1 MKKNS
6 KKIRTEK
13 VQSAQEVAEQVVD
26 NGERTVVQDNF
37 YRVDGEIYFE
47 NGIPQF

>member
-13 VQSAQEVAEQVVD
+13 VQAAQEVAEQVVD
-26 NGERTVVQDNF
+26 KAERGFVKDNF
-37 YRVDGEIYFE
+37 FFVDDEVYFE
-47 NGIPQF
+47 NGLPQF

>member
-1 MKKNS
+1 MKTNS

-13 VQSAQEVAEQVVD
+13 VQAAQEIAEKVVD
-26 NGERTVVQDNF
+26 NGKRTVVQDNF
-37 YRVDGEIYFE
+37 YVVEEIYFE

>member
-13 VQSAQEVAEQVVD
+13 VQPAQEVAEKVVD
-26 NGERTVVQDNF
+26 NVQDNF
-37 YRVDGEIYFE
+37 YGVDEIYFE